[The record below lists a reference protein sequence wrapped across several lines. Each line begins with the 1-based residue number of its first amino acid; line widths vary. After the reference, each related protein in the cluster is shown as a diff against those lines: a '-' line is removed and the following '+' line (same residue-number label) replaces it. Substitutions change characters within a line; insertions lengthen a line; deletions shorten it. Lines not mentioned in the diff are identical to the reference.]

1 MILFKNLLKS
11 AFVFLALTTL
21 GCANAT
27 SQETKKA
34 TPVTQEW
41 KDYWYS
47 GKAELTRYKLEQA
60 RYGEIHEGDAVMIFV
75 TEDFLEDKQ
84 VKYERGPREQVRSVL
99 KLNNT
104 KSFWTGIYPYSLIT
118 SSFSPVD
125 GQSTIKVSTSAQE
138 WCGHS
143 YSQINLRNGRYE
155 GLLHSYFQNEGDQ
168 EFNLD
173 AALLEDEIWA
183 MIRMRH
189 KDLPKGEVKIIPGTQ
204 FQRLKH
210 QDFKVENAVASL
222 SSTVNPELSENVL
235 FKYKIKYKD
244 LNRVL
249 SITFE
254 TGFPH
259 TIVAWEEQETT
270 RDGQIITT
278 RATRTHSVKSPY
290 WGQNSL
296 ADSVMRQ
303 KLGFD

>member
-1 MILFKNLLKS
+1 MILLKNLLKS
-11 AFVFLALTTL
+11 TFVFLAITTF
-21 GCANAT
+21 GCATAT

-47 GKAELTRYKLEQA
+47 GKAELTRYKLEQV
-60 RYGEIHEGDAVMIFV
+60 RYGESHEGDAVMIFV

-84 VKYERGPREQVRSVL
+84 VKYERGSKERVKSVL

-104 KSFWTGIYPYSLIT
+104 KRFWTGIYPYSLIT

-143 YSQINLRNGRYE
+143 YSQINFRNGKYE
-155 GLLHSYFQNEGDQ
+155 GLLHSYFQNEGDK
-168 EFNLD
+168 EFELES
-173 AALLEDEIWA
+173 ALLEDEIWA
-183 MIRMRH
+183 QVRMRPG
-189 KDLPKGEVKIIPGTQ
+189 DLPKGEIKIIPGMQ

-210 QDFKVENAVASL
+210 REFQVESAKATISTLEDAAL
-222 SSTVNPELSENVL
+222 STQALTQYSIDYNN
-235 FKYKIKYKD
+235 I
-244 LNRVL
+244 NRVL
-249 SITFE
+249 TITYE
-254 TGFPH
+254 TAFPH
-259 TIVAWEEQETT
+259 TIVAWEEQETA
-270 RDGQIITT
+270 RDGQIMTT

-303 KLGFD
+303 KLGFK